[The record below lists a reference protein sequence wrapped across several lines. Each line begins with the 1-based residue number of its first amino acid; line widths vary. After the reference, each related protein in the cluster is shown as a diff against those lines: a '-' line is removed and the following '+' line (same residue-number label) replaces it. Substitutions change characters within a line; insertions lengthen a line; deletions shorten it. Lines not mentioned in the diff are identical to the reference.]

1 MRYFRVGPKV
11 FKISKMTDYGVVV
24 MAQLAQARDAVV
36 TAPDLA
42 AAAGLPAP
50 TVAKILKRM
59 TQGGLVTSA
68 RGMRG
73 GYALSRP
80 AGEISV
86 ADIIDALEGPV
97 AVTACVD
104 GAVGCMVESLCP
116 IRGCWDRV
124 NAAVKRTLQSMSLAE
139 VAVPPNFI
147 DLPVSGGRFASP
159 AKPTGH

>member
-1 MRYFRVGPKV
+1 M
-11 FKISKMTDYGVVV
+11 FKISRMTDYGVVV

-59 TQGGLVTSA
+59 TRGGLVTSQ
-68 RGMRG
+68 RGIHG

-80 AGEISV
+80 ADEISV
-86 ADIIDALEGPV
+86 ADIIRALEGPV
-97 AVTACVD
+97 AVTQCVD
-104 GAVGCMVESLCP
+104 GAEGCTVESLCP

-124 NAAVKRTLQSMSLAE
+124 NAAVNRTLESMSLAE
-139 VAVPPNFI
+139 VAAPPNFI
-147 DLPVSGGRFASP
+147 DMPRPKRLAAG
-159 AKPTGH
+159 KPGA

>member
-1 MRYFRVGPKV
+1 M
-11 FKISKMTDYGVVV
+11 FKISRMTDYGVVV
-24 MAQLAQARDAVV
+24 MAQLAQASDAVV

-59 TQGGLVTSA
+59 SRGGLVTSH
-68 RGMRG
+68 RGING

-80 AGEISV
+80 ATEISV
-86 ADIIDALEGPV
+86 ADIIGALEGPL

-104 GAVGCMVESLCP
+104 GATGDACSVENLCL

-124 NAAVKRTLQSMSLAE
+124 NAAVNRTLQSMSLAE
-139 VAVPPNFI
+139 IATPLNFI
-147 DLPVSGGRFASP
+147 DLPVARKNAP
-159 AKPTGH
+159 ADS

>member
-1 MRYFRVGPKV
+1 M

-24 MAQLAQARDAVV
+24 MAQLAQATDSVV

-42 AAAGLPAP
+42 AVAGLPAP

-59 TQGGLVTSA
+59 TQGGLVTSH
-68 RGMRG
+68 RGTNG

-80 AGEISV
+80 AAQISV
-86 ADIIDALEGPV
+86 ADIIGALEGPL

-104 GAVGCMVESLCP
+104 GATGDACSVESLCL

-124 NAAVKRTLQSMSLAE
+124 NAAVSRTLQSMSLAE
-139 VAVPPNFI
+139 IATPLNFI
-147 DLPVSGGRFASP
+147 DLPAARKNAP
-159 AKPTGH
+159 ADS

>member
-1 MRYFRVGPKV
+1 M

-24 MAQLAQARDAVV
+24 MAQLAQATDAVV

-42 AAAGLPAP
+42 AGAGLPAP

-59 TQGGLVTSA
+59 TQGGLVTSH
-68 RGMRG
+68 RGTNG

-80 AGEISV
+80 ATEISV
-86 ADIIDALEGPV
+86 ADIIGALEGPV

-104 GAVGCMVESLCP
+104 GATGDACSVESLCL

-124 NAAVKRTLQSMSLAE
+124 NAAVNRTLKSMSLAE
-139 VAVPPNFI
+139 IATPPNFI
-147 DLPVSGGRFASP
+147 DLPAV
-159 AKPTGH
+159 PTRAPVDV

>member
-1 MRYFRVGPKV
+1 V

-24 MAQLAQARDAVV
+24 MAQLAQATDAVV

-42 AAAGLPAP
+42 SGAGLPAP

-59 TQGGLVTSA
+59 TRGGLVTSH
-68 RGMRG
+68 RGING

-80 AGEISV
+80 AEEISV
-86 ADIIDALEGPV
+86 ADIIAALEGPV

-104 GAVGCMVESLCP
+104 GATGEACTVENLCL

-124 NAAVKRTLQSMSLAE
+124 NAAVKRTLGSMSLAE
-139 VAVPPNFI
+139 IAAPPNFI
-147 DLPVSGGRFASP
+147 DLPPASR
-159 AKPTGH
+159 AKTADN